1 LRPLGGD
8 GRQRA
13 RDVGEV
19 LAHRLLR
26 LGAVLRRDRRH
37 DSPVLGERFRRPA
50 GREHGAELEA
60 DEVRVQAGA
69 DVVRDHVP
77 GDLQDAP
84 AQDGVALGDRPW
96 PRRRIAP
103 RTAPR
108 LINNL

>member
-1 LRPLGGD
+1 
-8 GRQRA
+8 
-13 RDVGEV
+13 V

-37 DSPVLGERFRRPA
+37 DPPVLGARFRRPA

-60 DEVRVQAGA
+60 DDLRARAGA
-69 DVVRDHVP
+69 NVARDHVP

-84 AQDGVALGDRPW
+84 VQDGVALGDRPL
-96 PRRRIAP
+96 PRRTIAP

-108 LINNL
+108 LINNLQSNPG